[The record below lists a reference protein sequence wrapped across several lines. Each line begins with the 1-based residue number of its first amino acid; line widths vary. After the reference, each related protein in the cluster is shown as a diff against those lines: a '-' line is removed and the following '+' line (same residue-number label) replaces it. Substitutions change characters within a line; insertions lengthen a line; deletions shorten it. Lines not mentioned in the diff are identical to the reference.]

1 MECVICNNEIKV
13 QPITGWEDGHNAEP
27 VQKGRCCDV
36 CNWKVV
42 IPYRIELSNLF

>member
-1 MECVICNNEIKV
+1 MECVICNNEIEV
-13 QPITGWEDGHNAEP
+13 QPSNGWEEGHNAEP

-36 CNWKVV
+36 CNWSVV